1 MPGGSLQIGES
12 RGAVG
17 CSVKKERPGYEWGP
31 RWGADG
37 SSSPAFA
44 WGQTL
49 LSRGRRLSA
58 HHYLKQTL
66 CLEKPAINQEVR
78 DQVFSLSATWDT
90 SKSRNRPPFRENSDF
105 CKLRRIPL
113 DAITLRSHPG

>member
-1 MPGGSLQIGES
+1 MPGGSLPTNGES
-12 RGAVG
+12 WAVD

-58 HHYLKQTL
+58 QHYLKQTL
-66 CLEKPAINQEVR
+66 GLQKTAMKSGVR
-78 DQVFSLSATWDT
+78 WRFFSLSATCNT
-90 SKSRNRPPFRENSDF
+90 SKSRNRPLFRENSGF
-105 CKLRRIPL
+105 CKL
-113 DAITLRSHPG
+113 

>member
-49 LSRGRRLSA
+49 LVSGEEIVSALSTQA
-58 HHYLKQTL
+58 NSVPPKTRDEFKSALTIFFSFCDMRCLKVS
-66 CLEKPAINQEVR
+66 K
-78 DQVFSLSATWDT
+78 SATF
-90 SKSRNRPPFRENSDF
+90 PRE
-105 CKLRRIPL
+105 
-113 DAITLRSHPG
+113 

>member
-58 HHYLKQTL
+58 HYQLKQTL
-66 CLEKPAINQEVR
+66 CLQKLVMNSRVR
-78 DQVFSLSATWDT
+78 
-90 SKSRNRPPFRENSDF
+90 
-105 CKLRRIPL
+105 
-113 DAITLRSHPG
+113 

>member
-1 MPGGSLQIGES
+1 MPGGSVPIKQEW
-12 RGAVG
+12 RAVDYP
-17 CSVKKERPGYEWGP
+17 VKKERPGYEWGP

-58 HHYLKQTL
+58 QHHLKQTL
-66 CLEKPAINQEVR
+66 CLQKLSMNSGVR
-78 DQVFSLSATWDT
+78 DRFFSLSATCDT
-90 SKSRNRPPFRENSDF
+90 SKSRNRPLFRENSRF
-105 CKLRRIPL
+105 CKLRRRAL
-113 DAITLRSHPG
+113 